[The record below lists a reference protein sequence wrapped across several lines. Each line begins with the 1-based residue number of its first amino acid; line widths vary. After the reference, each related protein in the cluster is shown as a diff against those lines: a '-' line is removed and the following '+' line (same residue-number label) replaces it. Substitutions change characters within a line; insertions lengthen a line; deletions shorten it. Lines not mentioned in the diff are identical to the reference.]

1 MQKEALEILEQS
13 NETVLEAVRKIAELN
28 MRSFDKLFQQQADL
42 AAFYMDAGARGME
55 LITKAKGY
63 QDLMAGQTALARE
76 LGERNMA
83 ALRTGMADVYATS
96 SEYGNLFQEGI
107 KLAQEQVAMVSG
119 AAMKVA
125 A

>member
-1 MQKEALEILEQS
+1 MQKEVIEIIEKS
-13 NETVLEAVRKIAELN
+13 NEAVLEAVRKIAELN
-28 MRSFDKLFQQQADL
+28 MRTFDKMFQQQAEL

-55 LITKAKGY
+55 LVTKAKGY

-76 LGERNMA
+76 MGERGMA
-83 ALRTGMADVYATS
+83 AIRTGMTDAYATS
-96 SEYGNLFQEGI
+96 SEYGNLVQEGV
-107 KLAQEQVAMVSG
+107 KLAQQQAAQASS

>member
-1 MQKEALEILEQS
+1 MQKEVIEIIEKS

-28 MRSFDKLFQQQADL
+28 MRTFDKMFQQQSEL
-42 AAFYMDAGARGME
+42 AAFYMDASARGME
-55 LITKAKGY
+55 MITKAKGY

-76 LGERNMA
+76 LGERSMA
-83 ALRTGMADVYATS
+83 AMRTGMSDVYATS
-96 SEYGNLFQEGI
+96 NEYSNLVQEGV
-107 KLAQEQVAMVSG
+107 KLAQEQAAQVSS